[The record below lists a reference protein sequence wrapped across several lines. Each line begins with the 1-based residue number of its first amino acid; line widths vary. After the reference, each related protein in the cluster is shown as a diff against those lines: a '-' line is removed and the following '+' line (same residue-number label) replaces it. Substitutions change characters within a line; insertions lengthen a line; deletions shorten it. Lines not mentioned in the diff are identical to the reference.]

1 MNTGPDKFSSGPVPI
16 PDRTTSGTV
25 LYRIPVRYYRFD
37 YRTGYALNESG
48 ISEIFKLDKSLTSN
62 VIKIRGDK
70 EERRNILM
78 FSMNFF
84 HIFIGLG
91 AKNFIF

>member
-25 LYRIPVRYYRFD
+25 LYRIPVRYYRSD

-70 EERRNILM
+70 EERRIILI

-84 HIFIGLG
+84 HIFIGIWV
-91 AKNFIF
+91 KNFIF